1 MSATI
6 ATNDLSFYI
15 FGSGHDYTLA
25 NSGKGEAMWFS
36 HPFMPKGARAYAGM
50 YYFLV
55 ADENGNLIDAVKDD
69 IAHCTFTPA
78 LGDTF
83 DTVGEQEIRVDYY
96 REYPHDEDTLV
107 VEKHLK
113 QTITVVD
120 HGAVSASYFN
130 NIIYADGYC
139 YVNNGSDYVSRSNG
153 WWLSGSFKKISSLP
167 WGTTSISNISLNIED
182 ASELGFADF
191 SKMTS
196 FKELF
201 KGCNKLT
208 NISNFDLIDVSHIR
222 NVQDMFY
229 GCNSLVDITP
239 LKTWKLQNCSNFE
252 GFLGATGIVSTDGLQ
267 NIDFSSAYSTKEF
280 FYFCRYLTDL
290 NGISGWDMSP
300 IEETVSMFEYNLNLT
315 DLTPLKDW
323 NMSNVVNASHMF
335 GSACYY
341 NIGVS
346 KLSSLDGVE
355 DWGMSKCVDF
365 SGMFGGHVF
374 LTDISALSGWNV
386 SRGRNFDGML
396 DGCAVPNLI
405 PISGWDMSS
414 ATSLVYMFGQAK
426 KAWSEKIGKYVAFD
440 DLNGYFDQNGNHYM
454 DYDVEPP
461 SVELITQ
468 DASAVAGWDVPNES
482 DAFFEDPWHPEKQSW
497 TNIPAW
503 NYKEPT

>member
-6 ATNDLSFYI
+6 ATKDLSFFI

-25 NSGKGEAMWFS
+25 NSGKGEVMWFS
-36 HPFMPKGARAYAGM
+36 HPFMPKGSRAYAGM

-113 QTITVVD
+113 QIITVVD
-120 HGAVSASYFN
+120 HGAVASSYFN

-139 YVNNGSDYVSRSNG
+139 YVNPASDYVSRNNG

-167 WGTTSISNISLNIED
+167 WGTQSISNISVNLED

-191 SKMTS
+191 SQMTS

-201 KGCNKLT
+201 KGKNKLT

-229 GCNSLVDITP
+229 GCSLLVDITP

-280 FYFCRYLTDL
+280 FYHCLSLTDL
-290 NGISGWDMSP
+290 NGISGWDMTP
-300 IEETVSMFEYNLNLT
+300 IEDTVSMFEGCNSLT
-315 DLTPLKDW
+315 DLSPIGGWD
-323 NMSNVVNASHMF
+323 MSHIVNVTAMF
-335 GSACYY
+335 KGFITNHHCP
-341 NIGVS
+341 I
-346 KLSSLDGVE
+346 LTSLDGLENWNV
-355 DWGMSKCVDF
+355 SNIRF
-365 SGMFGGHVF
+365 FTSMFELNYW
-374 LTDISALSGWNV
+374 LTDISALSGWIV
-386 SRGRNFDGML
+386 SRGQNFDAML
-396 DGCAVPNLI
+396 GDTACPNLT
-405 PISGWDMSS
+405 PISGWDMSNAIS
-414 ATSLVYMFGQAK
+414 IRGMFRVSRK
-426 KAWSEKIGKYVAFD
+426 HYSDKIDKYIVWVD
-440 DLNGYFDQNGNHYM
+440 GDYGTEQYLDYQGNHYM
-454 DYDVEPP
+454 SYNVTPP
-461 SVELITQ
+461 DTEIITQ
-468 DASAVAGWDVPNES
+468 DASAVSGWNVPNGS
-482 DAFFEDPWHPEKQSW
+482 DAFSVYPDHPEYQSW
-497 TNIPAW
+497 TNIPSW
-503 NYKEPT
+503 N